1 MGDFR
6 FRKQYRLRHRREFD
20 HVFSQK
26 ARAGNDVLLVY
37 GARNSYE
44 YPRLGLTVSRKVG
57 KATRR
62 NRWKR
67 LIREAFRLN
76 RHRLPQGVDL
86 VVIPRPQAQP
96 TLESVSEALIQLAW
110 RVNRKL
116 QRRQSAELKENSG
129 DSGTSSSRRPRNC

>member
-1 MGDFR
+1 MNDFR
-6 FRKQYRLRHRREFD
+6 FRKKYRLRHRREYD
-20 HVFSQK
+20 RVFSQRV
-26 ARAGNDVLLVY
+26 RAGNDVLLVY
-37 GARNSYE
+37 GARNPYD

-86 VVIPRPQAQP
+86 VVIPRPQAEP
-96 TLESVSEALIQLAW
+96 TLESVTRALLHLAR
-110 RVNRKL
+110 RVERKL
-116 QRRQSAELKENSG
+116 NRRQGPPPREDSAG
-129 DSGTSSSRRPRNC
+129 G

>member
-26 ARAGNDVLLVY
+26 VRAGNDVLLVY
-37 GARNSYE
+37 GARNE
-44 YPRLGLTVSRKVG
+44 CDHPRLGLTVSRKVG

-76 RHRLPQGVDL
+76 RHRLPQGMDL
-86 VVIPRPQAQP
+86 VVIPRPQARP
-96 TLESVSEALIQLAW
+96 TLEGVAQALIQLAW

-116 QRRQSAELKENSG
+116 NRRPEPRPEEGSGGSAGE
-129 DSGTSSSRRPRNC
+129 SSKPPRNC

>member
-6 FRKQYRLRHRREFD
+6 FRKQYRLRHRREFQR
-20 HVFSQK
+20 VFSQRV
-26 ARAGNDVLLVY
+26 RASNDVLLVY
-37 GARNSYE
+37 GARNTYD

-76 RHRLPQGVDL
+76 RHRLPQGLDL

-96 TLESVSEALIQLAW
+96 TLQNVTEALVQLAW

-116 QRRQSAELKENSG
+116 NRR
-129 DSGTSSSRRPRNC
+129 RRPPPQEGSDGSEGSLPKPPPSC